1 MCAPHRTFWRLA
13 ELHPPSPT
21 PALPP
26 RAPVESGLTRADP
39 VEPYSVV
46 PSLQD
51 PGLVPTCRRLSI
63 DMLLPLRVPYRA
75 WAGKHG
81 ISSAW
86 SCT

>member
-1 MCAPHRTFWRLA
+1 M
-13 ELHPPSPT
+13 
-21 PALPP
+21 
-26 RAPVESGLTRADP
+26 
-39 VEPYSVV
+39 

-81 ISSAW
+81 ISSGLELHVKGSQGPRRFA
-86 SCT
+86 SSYSIADFER